1 MARNANFVR
10 PEEHSRQAPSLR
22 YGAQDAK
29 NYLTNQKYERD
40 PNKETFVARPGRGAS
55 GESSN

>member
-1 MARNANFVR
+1 MGRLNHFRDQPKAQ
-10 PEEHSRQAPSLR
+10 SQAPNLR
-22 YGAQDAK
+22 NGAESFKTWALGIR
-29 NYLTNQKYERD
+29 YQKD

>member
-1 MARNANFVR
+1 MARNSYFYGQPKAQ
-10 PEEHSRQAPSLR
+10 RQAPNLRNGAGSFRTWSLGLR
-22 YGAQDAK
+22 Y
-29 NYLTNQKYERD
+29 QKD